1 MNDMNGIRKL
11 LLIVD
16 ATILAL
22 LGAIAVVGVVSMLS
36 GCTQYKAG
44 GTIVTIG
51 EEVMLPEI
59 AEPGLGLSLRLYES
73 IHGARIWS
81 RENNRTDV
89 VYTNSYSTSYFGIV
103 SKEDN
108 TVLSVTVTPNGESR
122 QVADVPPAKPD

>member
-1 MNDMNGIRKL
+1 MNDMNGMRKL
-11 LLIVD
+11 LLIFD
-16 ATILAL
+16 AAILTI
-22 LGAIAVVGVVSMLS
+22 LGAIAVIGVVSMLS
-36 GCTQYKAG
+36 GCTQYKSG

-59 AEPGLGLSLRLYES
+59 AEPGSGLSLRLYES

>member
-1 MNDMNGIRKL
+1 MNGIRKF
-11 LLIVD
+11 LILVD
-16 ATILAL
+16 STILAL
-22 LGAIAVVGVVSMLS
+22 LGAIAVVGVVSMMS

-59 AEPGLGLSLRLYES
+59 AEPGSGLSLRLYES

-108 TVLSVTVTPNGESR
+108 TVLSVNVTPNGENR
-122 QVADVPPAKPD
+122 QVTNVPPAKPD

>member
-59 AEPGLGLSLRLYES
+59 AEPGSGLSLRLYES

-108 TVLSVTVTPNGESR
+108 TVLSVTVTPNGESM

>member
-1 MNDMNGIRKL
+1 MDRIRKF
-11 LLIVD
+11 IIFID
-16 ATILAL
+16 ATLMTFLI
-22 LGAIAVVGVVSMLS
+22 GIIAIGIFSMLS

-59 AEPGLGLSLRLYES
+59 AEPGSGLSLRLYES

>member
-11 LLIVD
+11 LLIFD
-16 ATILAL
+16 AAILTI
-22 LGAIAVVGVVSMLS
+22 LGAIAVIGVVSMLS
-36 GCTQYKAG
+36 GCTQYKSG

-51 EEVMLPEI
+51 EEFMLPEVT
-59 AEPGLGLSLRLYES
+59 EPESGLSLRIYES

-108 TVLSVTVTPNGESR
+108 TVLSVTVTPNDESR

>member
-1 MNDMNGIRKL
+1 MDRIRKF
-11 LLIVD
+11 IIFID
-16 ATILAL
+16 ATLMTFLI
-22 LGAIAVVGVVSMLS
+22 GIIAIGIFSMLS

-59 AEPGLGLSLRLYES
+59 AEPGSGLSLRLYES

-81 RENNRTDV
+81 RENNRTNV

-103 SKEDN
+103 TKEDS

-122 QVADVPPAKPD
+122 KVADVPPAKPD

>member
-1 MNDMNGIRKL
+1 MDRIRKF
-11 LLIVD
+11 IIFID
-16 ATILAL
+16 ATLMTFLI
-22 LGAIAVVGVVSMLS
+22 GIIAIGIFSMLS

-59 AEPGLGLSLRLYES
+59 AEPGSGLSLRLYES

-89 VYTNSYSTSYFGIV
+89 VYTNSYST
-103 SKEDN
+103 
-108 TVLSVTVTPNGESR
+108 
-122 QVADVPPAKPD
+122 

>member
-1 MNDMNGIRKL
+1 MNRIRKL
-11 LLIVD
+11 LFLID
-16 ATILAL
+16 ATILVL
-22 LGAIAVVGVVSMLS
+22 LGAIAVIGAVSMMS

-59 AEPGLGLSLRLYES
+59 AEPGSGLSLRLYES

>member
-1 MNDMNGIRKL
+1 MNRIRKL
-11 LLIVD
+11 LFFVD

-22 LGAIAVVGVVSMLS
+22 LGAIAVIGIVSTLS

-59 AEPGLGLSLRLYES
+59 AEPGSGLSLRLYES
-73 IHGARIWS
+73 IHGHRIWS
-81 RENNRTDV
+81 RENNPTDV

>member
-1 MNDMNGIRKL
+1 MDRIRKF
-11 LLIVD
+11 IIFID
-16 ATILAL
+16 ATLMTFLI
-22 LGAIAVVGVVSMLS
+22 GIIAIGIFSMIA
-36 GCTQYKAG
+36 GCTQYKSG

-51 EEVMLPEI
+51 EEVMLPEVT
-59 AEPGLGLSLRLYES
+59 EPES

>member
-1 MNDMNGIRKL
+1 MNRIRKL
-11 LLIVD
+11 LLLVD
-16 ATILAL
+16 ATILSL

-59 AEPGLGLSLRLYES
+59 AEPGSGLSLRLYES

-89 VYTNSYSTSYFGIV
+89 VSTNSYSTSYFGIV